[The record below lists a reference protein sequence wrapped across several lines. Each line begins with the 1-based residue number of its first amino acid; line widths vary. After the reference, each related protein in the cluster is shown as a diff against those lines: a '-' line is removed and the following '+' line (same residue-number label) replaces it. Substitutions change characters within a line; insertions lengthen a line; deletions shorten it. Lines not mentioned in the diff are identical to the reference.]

1 MKHLFLKMCFL
12 KISLSDSGGNDLS
25 LSYLNR
31 YRLDT
36 SERVPEDY
44 YGIIDI
50 LSSNTIHESMETI
63 QEYRKNTFRNI
74 ITEMRKENT
83 TDIQS
88 WWYTHINAPNIEI
101 PYGSDKIW
109 FLKNSYLSK
118 IIKLIEIFIDARP
131 SGSGKKR
138 KDMYYI
144 SFGVSKENFET
155 YFKSNGSVV
164 PVVKRQ
170 RRKDVGGHDHKYDH
184 IIVDGTPSGKQVRVP
199 MVPELQRW
207 KDWCKLNGY
216 QYGGAVLEAMKAQI
230 ESNPVEG
237 LPPIEKYTTKTVT
250 LVSNLKPNESKNL
263 LLSLKADQYNDAKNI
278 IEKYNKVN
286 RVSIEKKMSMAEY
299 VNKAVS
305 MLNSVMA
312 EEYLIKDGINRTEEQ
327 IKNIKE
333 QEENLLKSV

>member
-1 MKHLFLKMCFL
+1 MYSLKASTL
-12 KISLSDSGGNDLS
+12 SLGGKELS
-25 LSYLNR
+25 LSYLKR
-31 YRLDT
+31 YKLDT

-63 QEYRKNTFRNI
+63 QEYRKNTFKNI
-74 ITEMRKENT
+74 IVEMKKENT

-88 WWYTHINAPNIEI
+88 WWYTHINDPDIEL
-101 PYGSDKIW
+101 PYGSNVIW

-118 IIKLIEIFIDARP
+118 IIKLIEIFIHARP

-155 YFKSNGSVV
+155 YFKSNGTVV
-164 PVVKRQ
+164 PVVKRR

-184 IIVDGTPSGKQVRVP
+184 IVLDGTSRGKQVRVP
-199 MVPELQRW
+199 MVPEFQRW

-216 QYGGAVLEAMKAQI
+216 RYGGAVLEAMNAQI
-230 ESNPVEG
+230 EANPVDN
-237 LPPIEKYTTKTVT
+237 LPPIEKYTTETVT
-250 LVSNLKPNESKNL
+250 LVSNVKSEQPKEFLVS
-263 LLSLKADQYNDAKNI
+263 LSSSQYNEARNI
-278 IEKYNKVN
+278 IERYNKVN
-286 RVSIEKKMSMAEY
+286 TTSVGRKMNMTEY
-299 VNKAVS
+299 INKAIS

-312 EEYLIKDGINRTEEQ
+312 EEYLLKDDIESTKKQ
-327 IKNIKE
+327 IQQIEK
-333 QEENLLKSV
+333 QERALIENS